1 MAVEMEAGEGVQ
13 DLVEGA
19 RADVVAVGPAA
30 AEAELREEGVQEE
43 MGWEERV
50 AAMAVVKISV
60 MEEARAM
67 EAETEEEMGA
77 AMALVEKVAETE
89 TLTVAVEAVNW
100 DAETMAVAEGVARGE
115 GVQNRNWTTEFDI
128 CLPPQAP
135 GPLSQCRCST
145 PRACGRDAPTRCH
158 SKNLPRRA
166 RDSRPGRCLRC
177 GGPGGLSSCHS
188 LEGCRG
194 AWRELCGRLQNEP
207 CHWNSGALQMYRS
220 LRRCSRGRPR

>member
-89 TLTVAVEAVNW
+89 TQTVAVEAVNW

-115 GVQNRNWTTEFDI
+115 GVQNI
-128 CLPPQAP
+128 SPP
-135 GPLSQCRCST
+135 RT
-145 PRACGRDAPTRCH
+145 
-158 SKNLPRRA
+158 
-166 RDSRPGRCLRC
+166 
-177 GGPGGLSSCHS
+177 
-188 LEGCRG
+188 
-194 AWRELCGRLQNEP
+194 
-207 CHWNSGALQMYRS
+207 
-220 LRRCSRGRPR
+220 